1 MNGTN
6 LIKLVFCISINGI
19 LLKCLY
25 SNKESSKHE
34 TKELR
39 FFSLQ
44 HFLFQISFL
53 ALINRFFKIFSRK
66 NLSTVISNLKVK
78 LESLEVNYF
87 FALVSDIFSRILFHF
102 LKIFYL
108 LSMMMYILSLF
119 SSSFIEEE
127 HQIWYFLEITQLYLI
142 IYNRNNSITTKYFYT
157 TVFLLI
163 ITRLTRIINQ
173 TGNKWIHLKD
183 VGDILKEFDS
193 KVPLLICGGVSLLVI
208 GYLETNKN
216 NASNVFKKVLLALN
230 LIFIYFYHISTNIEL
245 FSL

>member
-1 MNGTN
+1 MT
-6 LIKLVFCISINGI
+6 
-19 LLKCLY
+19 
-25 SNKESSKHE
+25 
-34 TKELR
+34 
-39 FFSLQ
+39 
-44 HFLFQISFL
+44 
-53 ALINRFFKIFSRK
+53 
-66 NLSTVISNLKVK
+66 
-78 LESLEVNYF
+78 
-87 FALVSDIFSRILFHF
+87 
-102 LKIFYL
+102 
-108 LSMMMYILSLF
+108 MYILSLF

-142 IYNRNNSITTKYFYT
+142 IYNRNNLITTKYT

-208 GYLETNKN
+208 GYIEKNKN